1 MNDADSTICLIRN
14 YDVKSHTVVV
24 EALLL
29 LLMGMTFLLLRRI
42 VRRAY
47 SRSYKLPLQEVD
59 LDEL

>member
-1 MNDADSTICLIRN
+1 M
-14 YDVKSHTVVV
+14 

-47 SRSYKLPLQEVD
+47 SHSYKLPLQEVD
-59 LDEL
+59 QDEL